1 MSDKWAAISLLGFK
15 VRGIQMEFAIEVI
28 DSVDC
33 PRMLSLALIVPLYPK
48 PDVTAG
54 LGVVKKLSSVPN
66 ASKDRT

>member
-1 MSDKWAAISLLGFK
+1 
-15 VRGIQMEFAIEVI
+15 MEFAIEVI
-28 DSVDC
+28 DSIDC
-33 PRMLSLALIVPLYPK
+33 PRMLSLALLVPLYPK